1 MSNFS
6 EWYMRVEDDDLGS
19 VHDCVWDDDY
29 CKARDVQS
37 ILEEAFEAGYDKA
50 GARVKELESAL
61 KQQVEYHEEEADYC
75 SENCNDSGK
84 SYHLR
89 YASKLQCVLKE
100 TNK

>member
-1 MSNFS
+1 MTNFS

-50 GARVKELESAL
+50 LQDAASLCEGNFKYALEM
-61 KQQVEYHEEEADYC
+61 
-75 SENCNDSGK
+75 
-84 SYHLR
+84 
-89 YASKLQCVLKE
+89 SKYILALKE

>member
-1 MSNFS
+1 MTNFS

-50 GARVKELESAL
+50 LQDAASLCEGAGAF
-61 KQQVEYHEEEADYC
+61 ADEMPLYI
-75 SENCNDSGK
+75 
-84 SYHLR
+84 L
-89 YASKLQCVLKE
+89 ALKE